1 MTHVGLSSKETLDI
15 AENDAW
21 NEYLERVRDFSPL
34 QYENHEPGAWKNL
47 QERLREIK
55 AQRQKLAR
63 DKRPDRQ
70 RRRT

>member
-21 NEYLERVRDFSPL
+21 NEYLEKTRGFSPL
-34 QYENHEPGAWKNL
+34 QYRNGEGRAWENL
-47 QERLREIK
+47 QEKLREIK
-55 AQRQKLAR
+55 TRRQKLAR